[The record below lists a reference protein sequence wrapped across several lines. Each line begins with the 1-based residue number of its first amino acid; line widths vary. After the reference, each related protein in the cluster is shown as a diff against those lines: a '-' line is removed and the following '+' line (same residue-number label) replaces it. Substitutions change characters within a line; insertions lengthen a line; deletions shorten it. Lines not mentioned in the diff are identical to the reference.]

1 MVSNKIMLSFSLCE
15 CSSKIFVET
24 GPKLIG
30 NKYMKAVYKEYT
42 DETFTKQKV
51 RSSEEEHMGLLGP
64 YIKAEVRS
72 IV

>member
-1 MVSNKIMLSFSLCE
+1 M
-15 CSSKIFVET
+15 ET
-24 GPKLIG
+24 GPGLIG